1 MNFHCFF
8 SLCANSFYISVKK
21 KMMKKYMFTAMALG
35 LLLVGCGE
43 EADSAKEVQGDT
55 KVMNCLYS
63 YNPANSELKWTAYK
77 FLNKTGVGGSFTQI
91 NVSGA
96 ESTGDAHSLIESLSF
111 VIPIS
116 STETNDAGRNQ
127 KIQNFFFGSMA
138 STEEIAGKVVS
149 LGDNGRAIL
158 AITMNEIT
166 LEVEGDYSLDGAR
179 FMYSTEINVDD
190 WNGQM
195 GIKALNDECK
205 DLHTDYENGD
215 TESKLWSDVSI
226 SFSTTLTEI
235 CD

>member
-1 MNFHCFF
+1 
-8 SLCANSFYISVKK
+8 
-21 KMMKKYMFTAMALG
+21 MKKYMYSVMALS
-35 LLLVGCGE
+35 LFLVSCGGGEDKTE
-43 EADSAKEVQGDT
+43 EKQEET
-55 KVMNCLYS
+55 KIVNCLYK
-63 YNPANSELKWTAYK
+63 YNPATSELSWTAYK

-91 NVSGA
+91 NVDGA
-96 ESTGDAHSLIESLSF
+96 ESAGDAHSLIESLSF
-111 VIPIS
+111 SIPIS

-138 STEEIAGKVVS
+138 ATEEITGKVVS
-149 LGDNGRAIL
+149 LGDNGKAIL

-166 LEVEGDYSLDGAR
+166 QEVEGDYSLDGAK

-195 GIKALNDECK
+195 GIEALNEECK